1 MRRKRM
7 QLLCGV
13 ALVLALAISA
23 CGGDDDGDGDAK
35 GGGAGKVGGTLKI
48 AAGSEVK
55 PGVEEVIKAYK
66 AKRPGVTIK
75 ASYANETQFNTQ
87 VKAQLSGSNSPDVL
101 IALPGTGNATSVGAL
116 AKAGVLADASD
127 QPWVADIPESQKAE
141 ASYDGKTYMFP
152 LGYDPMG
159 IVYDAKVW
167 QKEGMTPPETFSDLL
182 ASCKTWRDKGYQP
195 IAVGMKESFVPQF
208 ITYALIASTVY
219 RENPDFDEQQ
229 AAGDAT
235 FSDSGW
241 KEALE
246 KYVELEKA
254 GCFNDGY
261 NGNSY
266 EEMLDMVTSGKAAM
280 TVTVS
285 ASMGAMRE
293 ANPKAEITMAPFP
306 STDNPEDNWV
316 AAGTFAGFVVAEN
329 AKNKAAAFDFLEF
342 VNTPEQ
348 AAKYATASGAIPPGD
363 NPDAPGLEAIVQ
375 VIKDGRAGPYPDHF
389 WPNPDVQATH
399 NAVVQQIFTG
409 QGSIED
415 ALKQMDDA
423 YAKGG

>member
-7 QLLCGV
+7 QLLGGV
-13 ALVLALAISA
+13 ALVLVLAISA
-23 CGGDDDGDGDAK
+23 CGGDDDDDEGNGGDTGT
-35 GGGAGKVGGTLKI
+35 VGGTLQI

-55 PGVEEVIKAYK
+55 PGVEEVIKAYQ
-66 AKRPGVTIK
+66 AARPEVTIE
-75 ASYANETQFNTQ
+75 ASYANDTQFATQ
-87 VKAQLSGSNSPDVL
+87 IKAQLAGSNPPDVL
-101 IALPGTGNATSVGAL
+101 LSLPGTGAATSVGAL
-116 AKAGVLADASD
+116 AKVGALADASD
-127 QPWVADIPESQKAE
+127 EPWVADIPESQKSE

-219 RENPDFDEQQ
+219 RETPDFDEQQ

-235 FSDSGW
+235 FSESGW
-241 KEALE
+241 KEALDI
-246 KYVELEKA
+246 YVDVENA

-261 NGNSY
+261 QGNSY

-293 ANPKAEITMAPFP
+293 ANPEAEITMAPFP
-306 STDNPEDNWV
+306 TTDTPEDNWV
-316 AAGTFAGFVVAEN
+316 AAGTFAGFTVTEN
-329 AKNKAAAFDFLEF
+329 AKNKATAFDFLRF

-363 NPDAPGLEAIVQ
+363 NPDAPGLEA
-375 VIKDGRAGPYPDHF
+375 VIEVINDDRTGPYPDHF

-409 QGSIED
+409 QASIED

-423 YAKGG
+423 YAQGG